1 MLMFGDM
8 VLQRIDANHEK
19 YEITVIEEILHHFED
34 ENYEFQIP
42 TNQKIIENIKI
53 GIENEEIRA
62 GNFFITL
69 MDEDITLKVAD
80 ALLSPDDLSDW
91 STRNIFPP
99 AIGDHLADEVEANI
113 LIHKYYYIHLLI
125 RKMTADLEN
134 HRENNPTAYFDS
146 IKKIM
151 MLTEFSRQ
159 LATKLDWSPITKI

>member
-1 MLMFGDM
+1 MIWFWK
-8 VLQRIDANHEK
+8 RKDANQQK

-42 TNQKIIENIKI
+42 TNQKIIENIKE
-53 GIENEEIRA
+53 GIEKEELRA

-80 ALLSPDDLSDW
+80 ALLSPDELSNW

-99 AIGDHLADEVEANI
+99 ALGDHLADEVEANI
-113 LIHKYYYIHLLI
+113 LIHKYYYIHFLI
-125 RKMTADLEN
+125 RKLTQELEN
-134 HRENNPTAYFDS
+134 FRENDPQQYFDS
-146 IKKIM
+146 LKKIM

-159 LATKLDWSPITKI
+159 LAAKLEWSPITKV